1 MGSLAVGFSGN
12 SIRFAGLSED
22 RQLSHIS
29 ELETD
34 FDFDNEI
41 PAHHGD
47 DHLIS
52 ELASVICEN
61 LKKVENISSSTVS
74 LVINTMQ
81 MFSNVM
87 PLEVEED
94 EQVTSSNILWDTSIY
109 FPEEYEN
116 FNINYYRLKKLSLED
131 SEDNIYNVLVL
142 GINRN
147 IINFYRRIFDE
158 CGLKIDLFDSDHS
171 AVSGLV
177 SDLDDGNS
185 TYGLLGLKPG
195 RIDLSINQND
205 EIKYFDYSYTGSFDF
220 KRELDKDLTTL
231 ELDDNFEKVKTIYIY
246 GESLLES
253 VKEYLEQKYE
263 DREIKILDPLEK
275 YANDSSTDSIL
286 HFSSA
291 ARFAPLFGLALKS
304 LEQE

>member
-1 MGSLAVGFSGN
+1 MASFAVGFSGN
-12 SIRFAGLSED
+12 SIRFVGLSED
-22 RQLSHIS
+22 KQLSHIS

-34 FDFDNEI
+34 FNFDDEI

-47 DHLIS
+47 EHLIS
-52 ELASVICEN
+52 ELASVICDN
-61 LKKVENISSSTVS
+61 LKKVDDISSSKVS

-81 MFSNVM
+81 IFSNVM
-87 PLEVEED
+87 PLDVVED

-109 FPEEYEN
+109 YPDEYEN
-116 FNINYYRLKKLSLED
+116 FNINYYRLKKLSPED
-131 SEDNIYNVLVL
+131 SSDNIYNVLVL

-158 CGLKIDLFDSDHS
+158 CGLKLDLFDSDHS
-171 AVSGLV
+171 AATGLI
-177 SDLDDGNS
+177 SAKEIDN

-195 RIDLSINQND
+195 RIDLSINRDD

-231 ELDDNFEKVKTIYIY
+231 ELDDNFADVKTIYIY

-253 VKEYLEQKYE
+253 VKEYLEQKYSGI
-263 DREIKILDPLEK
+263 EIKILDPLEN
-275 YANDSSTDSIL
+275 YTGDESSVDNIL